1 MQLAIS
7 ILNRNGL
14 NDTINCIDS
23 LLQSDFSTFSV
34 FLLDNGSKNNEY
46 ETLKETYWNN
56 DKIRINKSDVNLW
69 FTWWNNFNIKQIL
82 KEEKFDYVLLLNND
96 CIVEKDFLSKF
107 VKWIE
112 KHRQKWIY
120 WPIIKWPNWEIQA
133 IWSYL
138 NLRTWSS
145 TRLKSIDW
153 EYQEVDYITGSCMA
167 IPTELIK
174 KIWWLDDRFFA
185 YWEETD
191 FSLRA
196 KKEGYK
202 SYALNVE
209 WIIHKEE
216 SATKKVK
223 PYYTYFMFRNRI
235 LFLKKHANWMQYI
248 FSYIVLCVYLL
259 IIFPK
264 KFGFKNYKYAFK
276 GIRDGIKG
284 IGWHFNKF
292 L

>member
-14 NDTINCIDS
+14 DDTINCIES
-23 LLQSDFSTFSV
+23 ILQSDFLTFSV

-46 ETLKETYWNN
+46 ETLKEKYWDN
-56 DKIRINKSDVNLW
+56 DKITINKSDTNLW
-69 FTWWNNFNIKQIL
+69 FTWWNNFNIEQIL
-82 KEEKFDYVLLLNND
+82 KKEKSDYALLLNND
-96 CIVEKDFLSKF
+96 CIVEKYFLSKF

-112 KHRQKWIY
+112 RHCQKWIY

-133 IWSYL
+133 IGSYL
-138 NLRTWSS
+138 NLRTGSS
-145 TRLKSIDW
+145 KRLKSIEW
-153 EYQEVDYITGSCMA
+153 EYEEVDYVTGSCMA
-167 IPTELIK
+167 IPTELIE
-174 KIWWLDDRFFA
+174 KIWWLDDKFFA
-185 YWEETD
+185 YREETD
-191 FSLRA
+191 FCLRA

-202 SYALNVE
+202 SYALNVN

-235 LFLKKHANWMQYI
+235 LFLRKHASLIQYL
-248 FSYIVLCVYLL
+248 FSYFVLLWYLI

-264 KFGFKNYKYAFK
+264 NFGFRNYKYALK
-276 GIRDGIKG
+276 GIRDSLWNIWWAFK
-284 IGWHFNKF
+284 
-292 L
+292 